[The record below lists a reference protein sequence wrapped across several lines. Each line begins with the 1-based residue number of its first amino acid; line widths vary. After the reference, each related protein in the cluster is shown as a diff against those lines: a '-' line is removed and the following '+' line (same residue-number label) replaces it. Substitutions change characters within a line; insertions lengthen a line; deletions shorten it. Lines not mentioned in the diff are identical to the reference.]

1 MEEIVLLGFIFL
13 FGFLIYH
20 SNRIKKQHLL
30 QSKLL
35 QKEIEDIKSKKNL
48 IEEKNTSNSTRSQEV
63 SQIANQVLVIHK
75 LIVKR
80 HLK

>member
-13 FGFLIYH
+13 FGFLIYQ
-20 SNRIKKQHLL
+20 SNRIKKQHLQ

-35 QKEIEDIKSKKNL
+35 QKEIDVIETKKNL
-48 IEEKNTSNSTRSQEV
+48 IEEKNTSNSSHSQEL
-63 SQIANQVLVIHK
+63 SQIANQVLDIHQ
-75 LIVKR
+75 LIIKR